1 MQLRLRTKFTLVMT
15 SLVLL
20 VVAVL
25 SVVFAAQL
33 LDQLIEETDKRAS
46 DLSKQ
51 VFNQVE
57 NALTE
62 AKQLNLRPDSDSP
75 KDIHDYVRHA
85 FEISE
90 GLQTQFKAAKENP
103 LIYEVSITDADGMVL
118 ASSDPNLPGA
128 FLAHRTPISQFEAR
142 SFLHQVGVLL
152 RALRGASKGPQLFE
166 VEYPFRLINGDKPF
180 NGGKP
185 FGEVRVVVDS
195 ALLLKEIQSSLR
207 TAEVVVLAALALS
220 ALLAAL
226 VSRIT
231 LAPLSDITAQLD
243 RISTGQFDTLFP
255 AGKTPETSSD
265 EFGLMSRKITQVGQ
279 QLRGVHEIF
288 STMRENMN
296 SVMAGLEDGLL
307 LFTRDARAVMV
318 SPAAEKFLGA
328 PAGEFLGRRITDIFP
343 PGHPL
348 RDALRIEGDELSEIT
363 ADAELETSEGPK
375 RVNVSVQAIQE
386 GGERMGA
393 LVTLRDLDS
402 LESIDTQLK
411 VSERLAAL
419 GNITAGVAHEVKNP
433 LNSMRLWLEN
443 LKESLSFNGSSGPA
457 RRTLDKEAGHRAGR
471 YAQQD
476 DDGIDQD
483 AAWQAVQVLD
493 KEIDRLDQVVKRFL
507 DFTRPMDVRL
517 EATQLADLLKEVLE
531 IAKPQLEKANI
542 LLATLLPI
550 DVPEVYVDRALLK
563 QAVLNLVL
571 NAAEAMPT
579 GGQLRLVLSR
589 RGEMAEI
596 TVGDTGKGIPP
607 ENQQKIFQLFFT
619 TRPGGSGIGLA
630 STFRIVQLHNGSI
643 DFTSEVG
650 RGTTF
655 RIELPLAA

>member
-1 MQLRLRTKFTLVMT
+1 MRLRLRTKFTLVMT
-15 SLVLL
+15 SLVLF

-25 SVVFAAQL
+25 SYVFAAQL
-33 LDQLIEETDKRAS
+33 LEQLIHETDKRS
-46 DLSKQ
+46 NDLAEQ
-51 VFNQVE
+51 VFLQAKH
-57 NALTE
+57 ALTE
-62 AKQLNLRPDSDSP
+62 AARQGFQLSSDAP
-75 KDIHDYVRHA
+75 EEVRVYVRHA
-85 FEISE
+85 FEISQ
-90 GLQTQFKAAKENP
+90 GLRTQLAAAHENV
-103 LIYEVSITDADGMVL
+103 LIYEVSITDTDGLVL
-118 ASSDPNLPGA
+118 ASTDENLRGT
-128 FLAHRTPISQFEAR
+128 FLPRRASLSELVGR
-142 SFLHQVGVLL
+142 SFLHQIKVLL
-152 RALRGASKGPQLFE
+152 VPTRRTVKNPQLFE
-166 VEYPFRLINGDKPF
+166 VEYPFRNGPV
-180 NGGKP
+180 P
-185 FGEVRVVVDS
+185 FGEVRVIVDS
-195 ALLLKEIQSSLR
+195 ALLVQSIQTGLR
-207 TAEVVVLAALALS
+207 KGAVIVLVALVVS
-220 ALLAAL
+220 ALLAAF
-226 VSRIT
+226 VSGVT
-231 LAPLSDITAQLD
+231 LAPLRDITAQLD
-243 RISTGQFDTLFP
+243 RISSGQFDTHE
-255 AGKTPETSSD
+255 AKTFETSD
-265 EFGLMSRKITQVGQ
+265 ELGLMSRKISQVGQ

-328 PAGEFLGRRITDIFP
+328 PASEFLGRRVTDIFP

-348 RDALRIEGDELSEIT
+348 RDALHIESDELSEIT
-363 ADAELETSEGPK
+363 AEADLTTSEGPK

-386 GGERMGA
+386 AGERMGA

-402 LESIDTQLK
+402 LESIGTQLR

-419 GNITAGVAHEVKNP
+419 GRITAGVAHEVKNP

-443 LKESLSFNGSSGPA
+443 LKESLSFDGFYDGDGPS
-457 RRTLDKEAGHRAGR
+457 R
-471 YAQQD
+471 
-476 DDGIDQD
+476 
-483 AAWQAVQVLD
+483 QAVQVLD

-517 EATQLADLLKEVLE
+517 EATQLAELLREVLE
-531 IAKPQLEKANI
+531 VAKPQLQQSNI
-542 LLATLLPI
+542 QIAQLLPI

-571 NAAEAMPT
+571 NASEAMPN
-579 GGQLRLVLSR
+579 GGQLRMVLSR

-596 TVGDTGKGIPP
+596 MVGDTGNGIPP

>member
-1 MQLRLRTKFTLVMT
+1 MRLRLRTKFTLVTT
-15 SLVLL
+15 SLMLF

-25 SVVFAAQL
+25 SCVFAAQL
-33 LDQLIEETDKRAS
+33 LGQLIQETDDRAD
-46 DLSKQ
+46 DLAQQ
-51 VFNQVE
+51 VFRQAE
-57 NALTE
+57 NAVKE
-62 AKQLNLRPDSDSP
+62 AAREGLQLSSDAPDEVR
-75 KDIHDYVRHA
+75 DYVRHA
-85 FEISE
+85 FEISA
-90 GLQTQFKAAKENP
+90 GLRTQLLAAKENR
-103 LIYEVSITDADGMVL
+103 LIYEVSITDTEGMVL
-118 ASSDPNLPGA
+118 ASTDENRLGKVFPDRNSL
-128 FLAHRTPISQFEAR
+128 SQLVGR
-142 SFLHQVGVLL
+142 SFLHQMRVLL
-152 RALRGASKGPQLFE
+152 VPTTRTDQNSHLFE
-166 VEYPFRLINGDKPF
+166 HDYRFSNGR
-180 NGGKP
+180 KP

-195 ALLLKEIQSSLR
+195 ALLVQEIRKDLR
-207 TAEVVVLAALALS
+207 IGGVIVLVALVVS
-220 ALLAAL
+220 ALLAAV
-226 VSRIT
+226 VSGIT
-231 LAPLSDITAQLD
+231 LAPLRDITAQLD
-243 RISTGQFDTLFP
+243 RLTAGQFDALHRGAQTLE
-255 AGKTPETSSD
+255 ASGD
-265 EFGLMSRKITQVGQ
+265 ELGLVSRKISQVGQ

-328 PAGEFLGRRITDIFP
+328 PASEFLGRRVTDIFP

-348 RDALRIEGDELSEIT
+348 RDALHIESDELSEVT
-363 ADAELETSEGPK
+363 AEADLHSSEGPK

-386 GGERMGA
+386 AGERIGA

-402 LESIDTQLK
+402 LESIGTQLR

-419 GNITAGVAHEVKNP
+419 GRITAGVAHEVKNP

-443 LKESLSFNGSSGPA
+443 LKESLS
-457 RRTLDKEAGHRAGR
+457 
-471 YAQQD
+471 Y
-476 DDGIDQD
+476 DGDG
-483 AAWQAVQVLD
+483 ASRQAVQVLD

-507 DFTRPMDVRL
+507 DFTRPMDIRL

-531 IAKPQLEKANI
+531 IAKPQLEKSNI
-542 LLATLLPI
+542 QLAQLLPI
-550 DVPEVYVDRALLK
+550 GVPEVYVDRALLK

-571 NAAEAMPT
+571 NAAEAMPD

-596 TVGDTGKGIPP
+596 TVGDTGNGIPP